1 MNLRQFNPE
10 MLILARESR
19 GLTQKDFAQDLGIS
33 QGELSKIEAGL
44 RDPSDELTSR
54 CASLLRYSA
63 GLFFVGDRMIG
74 SSSNCAYYRKRKS
87 ASLHVIRQAL
97 AVANVRRIQIS
108 RLLISGSAE
117 LDPQN
122 QFRRIDIGEHPGGAA
137 TIAQTMR
144 TMWSLP
150 PGPVQ
155 NLTRAVEDAGGIV
168 FRCNFG
174 SSKIDAMSQW
184 LQRLPPMFFVNQEI
198 PCDRM
203 RWTLAHEIGHVVMHA
218 VPTENLEQEANQFAA
233 EFLMPARD
241 IRPYLT
247 ELSLPK
253 LAAMKPFWRVSMNA
267 LLKRACDLGT
277 ITERQRS
284 YLWMQMG
291 AHGYRTNEPV
301 PLPSEEPSLVREIV
315 NLHTGELGFS
325 LRELAHLML
334 MTEDEVRSE
343 YALPKNRLKR
353 VV

>member
-1 MNLRQFNPE
+1 MSRRQFYPE

-19 GLTQKDFAQDLGIS
+19 GLTQQDCARDLGIS
-33 QGELSKIEAGL
+33 QSEMSKIEAGL
-44 RDPSDELTSR
+44 REPSSELIAR
-54 CASLLRYSA
+54 FASLLRYAA
-63 GLFFVGDRMIG
+63 GFFFVADRMMG

-87 ASLHVIRQAL
+87 ASLHIIRQAL
-97 AVANVRRIQIS
+97 AIANVRRIQIS

-122 QFRRIDIGEHPGGAA
+122 QFRRIDITEHPAGADA
-137 TIAQTMR
+137 IAQTVR
-144 TMWSLP
+144 TMWSVP

-155 NLTRAVEDAGGIV
+155 DLTRIVEDAGGIV

-174 SSKIDAMSQW
+174 SGKIDAMSQW
-184 LQRLPPMFFVNQEI
+184 IQSLPPMFFVNQEI

-203 RWTLAHEIGHVVMHA
+203 RWTLAHEIGHVVMHSL
-218 VPTENLEQEANQFAA
+218 PTENIEQEANTFAA
-233 EFLMPARD
+233 EFLMPSRE

-247 ELSLPK
+247 DLSLPK
-253 LAAMKPFWRVSMNA
+253 LAAMKPYWKVSMNA

-291 AHGYRTNEPV
+291 AHGYRTHEPV
-301 PLPSEEPSLVREIV
+301 PLPQEEPSLVREIV
-315 NLHTGELGFS
+315 EFHTKELGFS
-325 LRELAHLML
+325 MGELAQLML
-334 MTEDEVRSE
+334 MNEDEVRSE
-343 YALPKNRLKR
+343 FTVSKNTLRR